1 MAVTATRVVTIAFTG
16 DINGTNTLNAA
27 SNGASPGSI
36 TIHTLAPGDNTITV
50 PTGGSTVKGATIIPP
65 SGNTNAITLKGVGGD
80 TGIAVSKVDPTS
92 IAFETAP
99 TNFVLNAASTIA
111 GMRIIWS

>member
-1 MAVTATRVVTIAFTG
+1 MSVNATRVITIAFTG
-16 DINGTNTLNAA
+16 DITANNSLSAAA
-27 SNGASPGSI
+27 SASSPGSI

-65 SGNTNAITLKGVGGD
+65 AGNTNAITLKGVGGD
-80 TGIAVSKVDPTS
+80 TGVVLSKLDPTS
-92 IAFETAP
+92 IGFETAP
-99 TNFVLNAASTIA
+99 ANFVLNAGSTIA